1 MELIPRDSSAFRS
14 AIEALKDFLPI
25 AQLRISSN
33 GLNVKG
39 MDSSHVGFVDYK
51 LAAADCESLDV
62 DGTLTLGINM
72 AGFARTLAAVGS
84 GDRVTLGVTPN
95 QDKLLVSYTNDKVG
109 KKVAFTVPLI
119 DIVDDAMELPDLEY
133 SGTVVLKTAD
143 IANVIK
149 EVSHFGDVMSL
160 RLDPDGF
167 HISATGDGGS
177 VRQTL
182 ELTDDRTMELTEDSV
197 EASFGTKYMAGIMKG
212 GASLS
217 GTTRI
222 EFDMTQPMRATF
234 QFGTASK
241 FISYLAPKIMDE

>member
-1 MELIPRDSSAFRS
+1 MELIPRDSAAFRS
-14 AIEALKDFLPI
+14 AIEALKDFLPV
-25 AQLRISSN
+25 AQLRISRT
-33 GLNVKG
+33 GLCING

-51 LAAADCESLDV
+51 LAAADCDILKIDSP
-62 DGTLTLGINM
+62 LTLGINM
-72 AGFARTLAAVGS
+72 TGLARTLGAVGN

-109 KKVAFTVPLI
+109 KKVAFTVPLM
-119 DIVDDAMELPDLEY
+119 DITDDPLALPDLEY
-133 SGTVVLKTAD
+133 AGTVVLKTAD

-197 EASFGTKYMAGIMKG
+197 EASFGTKYIAGIMKG

-217 GTTRI
+217 GITRI
-222 EFDMTQPMRATF
+222 EFDTTQPMRATF
-234 QFGTASK
+234 QFGTSSR
-241 FISYLAPKIMDE
+241 FVSYLAPKIMDD